1 MRRIFQPTQV
11 YSLPHAG
18 TQGLSGATAG
28 VAQQPHATGELSYH
42 GALEQLLRTLR
53 PNLTVVHEP
62 TRTVVGRPDFALLHQ
77 HAPVGYV
84 EAEAYNA
91 DLDNLLPHAKA
102 QTDAFRQHLENFLLT
117 NFLEFRLYRA
127 GQETMRARLPQPP
140 PHGKIPL
147 SQRDA
152 DECLQLLQAFLSYAP
167 APVADAHTL
176 ARQLAQRARLLK
188 TTVEQ
193 SLNAQLKLPPDQ
205 PLELRNLYHALQRTL
220 LPDLKPSDF
229 ADLYA
234 QTLAYG
240 LFAARCYAPQPP
252 FTRHDAARIIPDTI
266 PFLKR
271 FLGTLTMHSLEPEL
285 EWLLDDLA
293 SLLERA
299 EMSAIL
305 QDFGR
310 RTGREDPVVH
320 FYEEFLAAYDPDL
333 REVRGV
339 YYTPEPVVQCLVRA
353 VDAVLRREF
362 GMEGLMDERA
372 LMLDPACGTG
382 SFLYEIVRQVH
393 AQVCQQLGAG
403 QWADYARQYLLPRLF
418 GFELLM
424 APYTIAHLKLAL
436 ELQHLGA
443 PPAERL
449 RIYLT
454 NALEPAVKT
463 AELLLGEFITREAN
477 EAAAVKRDKP
487 ILVVLG
493 NPPYSGHSANRS
505 YVEVQETVGGRT
517 RKRKQ
522 PTWIGK
528 LLEDYKQVDGQP
540 LEEKNPKWL
549 QDDYVKFIRF
559 AEWRIEQTGQ
569 GVVAFITNHAYLDNP
584 TFRGMRA
591 HLLHTFQRLYIV
603 NLHGNAR
610 RKERAP
616 NGSPDEN
623 LFDIQQG
630 VAILIAVRAPD
641 KFPSAV
647 GKANTLDES
656 ANIGD
661 ESANTLDES
670 ANIGDESANTLDES
684 ANIGDES
691 QNTLDESANIDDGDD
706 NAPVWYCD
714 VWGSR
719 EAKYAFLREATLD
732 TIDWT
737 PILPRAPM
745 YLFVPQDTAREAEYL
760 QGWRIPD
767 IFPVH
772 SVGIV
777 TARDGLTIHPT
788 PDAVWQTVCEL
799 VALEPEK
806 ARERFRLGERVS
818 RERIQSLLDDLKGAG
833 VPDPSAKKHITP
845 ILYRPFDV
853 RYTFYTG
860 KPNGFHER
868 PRPEVMR
875 HLLAGENVALIT
887 LRQQSRDAEWRNV
900 GITDTLAESSVIS
913 NYTREI
919 GYVFP
924 LYLLS
929 EARGAQEALLPE
941 VGRKANLSEAF
952 LEALAGVLG
961 QTPAPEAV
969 LGYLYAV
976 LHSPAYRARYAE
988 FLKRDFPRV
997 PLPPDGATFDALAR
1011 LGNALID
1018 LHLLRDPVL
1027 QTPSCKYP
1035 VAGDHRVERVA
1046 YDPSAQRVW
1055 INGTQY
1061 FEPVSPE
1068 VWAYRVGG
1076 YQVCHKWLDDRKG
1089 TTLSYD
1095 ERLTYQK
1102 MITALERTLALQ
1114 VQIDAVAH
1122 RAWGW

>member
-1 MRRIFQPTQV
+1 MQALKGYLEQ
-11 YSLPHAG
+11 LQA
-18 TQGLSGATAG
+18 

-42 GALEQLLRTLR
+42 GALERLLRTLR
-53 PNLTVVHEP
+53 PDLTLVHEP

-91 DLDNLLPHAKA
+91 DLDNLFPHAKA

-127 GQETMRARLPQPP
+127 GQEVMRARLPQPP
-140 PHGKIPL
+140 SHGKITLPK
-147 SQRDA
+147 SNA
-152 DECLQLLQAFLSYAP
+152 DECLRLLHAFLDYAP

-176 ARQLAQRARLLK
+176 AHQLAQRAQLLRA
-188 TTVEQ
+188 TVEQ
-193 SLNAQLKLPPDQ
+193 SLDAQLKQPPDQ
-205 PLELRNLYHALQRTL
+205 PLELRNLYRALQHAL
-220 LPDLKPSDF
+220 LPDLQPADF

-240 LFAARCYAPQPP
+240 LFAARCYAPNAAR
-252 FTRHDAARIIPDTI
+252 FTRHDAARIIPDAI

-271 FLGTLTMHSLEPEL
+271 LLGTLTTHTLEPEL

-299 EMSAIL
+299 DMPTIL
-305 QDFGR
+305 QDFGKR
-310 RTGREDPVVH
+310 AGREDPVVH
-320 FYEEFLAAYDPDL
+320 FYEDFLAAYDPTL

-339 YYTPEPVVQCLVRA
+339 YYTPEPVVQFIVRA
-353 VDAVLRREF
+353 VDTVLRRELDKQ
-362 GMEGLMDERA
+362 GLMDERA

-393 AQVCQQLGAG
+393 AQVCEQLGAG
-403 QWADYARQYLLPRLF
+403 QWADYAREHLLPRLF

-463 AELLLGEFITREAN
+463 SELLLGEFITREAN
-477 EAAAVKRDKP
+477 EAAEVKREKP

-505 YVEVQETVGGRT
+505 YVEVQETVNGRT

-630 VAILIAVRAPD
+630 VAILIAIRNPNN
-641 KFPSAV
+641 FPNAA
-647 GKANTLDES
+647 GKTNIDAGLPNTLD
-656 ANIGD
+656 GD
-661 ESANTLDES
+661 
-670 ANIGDESANTLDES
+670 

-691 QNTLDESANIDDGDD
+691 QNTLDESANIDNGDD

-714 VWGSR
+714 VWGVR
-719 EAKYAFLREATLD
+719 EAKYELLRTATLES
-732 TIDWT
+732 IRWT
-737 PILPRAPM
+737 PLTPRAPM
-745 YLFVPQDTAREAEYL
+745 YLFVPQDTVLEAEYL

-777 TARDGLTIHPT
+777 TARDALTIHRT

-799 VALEPEK
+799 VALEPEA
-806 ARERFRLGERVS
+806 ARERFRLGKDVRDWSVARAQQDL
-818 RERIQSLLDDLKGAG
+818 REAG
-833 VPDPSAKKHITP
+833 VPNESAKARIVP

-860 KPNGFHER
+860 RSRGFHCM

-900 GITDTLAESSVIS
+900 GITNTLAESSVIS

-924 LYLLS
+924 LYEYPKTKS
-929 EARGAQEALLPE
+929 EQGALMPEA
-941 VGRKANLSEAF
+941 GRTANLSAAF

-961 QTPAPEAV
+961 QTPVPEAV

-997 PLPPDGATFDALAR
+997 PLPPDKATFDALAQ
-1011 LGNALID
+1011 LGGALID
-1018 LHLLRDPVL
+1018 LHLLRDPAL
-1027 QTPSCKYP
+1027 NTPSCKYP

-1046 YDPSAQRVW
+1046 YDESEQRVW
-1055 INGTQY
+1055 INAAQY
-1061 FEPVSPE
+1061 FEPVPPE

-1089 TTLSYD
+1089 TDLSYD
-1095 ERLTYQK
+1095 ERLTYQR
-1102 MITALERTLALQ
+1102 MVTALSGTLALQ
-1114 VQIDAVAH
+1114 AQIDAVA
-1122 RAWGW
+1122 RAAWGW

>member
-1 MRRIFQPTQV
+1 MQALKGYLEQ
-11 YSLPHAG
+11 LQA
-18 TQGLSGATAG
+18 

-42 GALEQLLRTLR
+42 GALERLLRTLR
-53 PNLTVVHEP
+53 PNLTLVHEP
-62 TRTVVGRPDFALLHQ
+62 TRTVVGRPDFAILHQ

-91 DLDNLLPHAKA
+91 DLDNLHPHAKA

-127 GQETMRARLPQPP
+127 GQEVMRARLPQPP
-140 PHGKIPL
+140 LQGKIAL
-147 SQRDA
+147 AQRNA
-152 DECLQLLQAFLSYAP
+152 DECLRLLHAFLDYAP

-176 ARQLAQRARLLK
+176 AQQLAQRAQLLQA
-188 TTVEQ
+188 TVEQ
-193 SLNAQLKLPPDQ
+193 SLHAQLKQPPDQ
-205 PLELRNLYHALQRTL
+205 PLELRNLYRALQRTL
-220 LPDLKPSDF
+220 LPDLTPREF

-240 LFAARCYAPQPP
+240 LFAARCYAPNATP
-252 FTRHDAARIIPDTI
+252 FTLHDAAHIIPDAI

-271 FLGTLTMHSLEPEL
+271 LLGTLTTHTLEPEL
-285 EWLLDDLA
+285 EWLLKDLA
-293 SLLERA
+293 SLLGCA
-299 EMSAIL
+299 DMPAIL
-305 QDFGR
+305 RDFGN

-320 FYEEFLAAYDPDL
+320 FYEDFLAAYDPTL

-339 YYTPEPVVQCLVRA
+339 YYTPEPVVQFIVRA
-353 VDAVLRREF
+353 VNTVLRREF
-362 GMEGLMDERA
+362 GMQGLMDERA
-372 LMLDPACGTG
+372 LVLDPACGTG
-382 SFLYEIVRQVH
+382 SFLYEIVRHVHPQVH
-393 AQVCQQLGAG
+393 RKHGAG
-403 QWADYARQYLLPRLF
+403 QWADYARQQLLPRLF

-463 AELLLGEFITREAN
+463 SELLLGEFITREAN
-477 EAAAVKRDKP
+477 EAAEVKREKP

-505 YVEVQETVGGRT
+505 YVD

-591 HLLHTFQRLYIV
+591 HLLRTFQRLYIV

-630 VAILIAVRAPD
+630 VAILIAIRKPN

-647 GKANTLDES
+647 GK
-656 ANIGD
+656 
-661 ESANTLDES
+661 
-670 ANIGDESANTLDES
+670 ANTLDES

-691 QNTLDESANIDDGDD
+691 QNTLDESANIGDGDD
-706 NAPVWYCD
+706 NAPVCYCD

-719 EAKYAFLREATLD
+719 DAKYDFLRTATLES
-732 TIDWT
+732 IRWT
-737 PILPRAPM
+737 PLTPRAPM
-745 YLFVPQDTAREAEYL
+745 YLFVPQNTALEAEYL

-777 TARDGLTIHPT
+777 TARDGLTIHHT

-799 VALEPEK
+799 VALEPEA
-806 ARERFRLGERVS
+806 ARERFRLGKRIA
-818 RERIQSLLDDLKGAG
+818 RKRIQSLIDDPKSAG
-833 VPDPSAKKHITP
+833 VPNESAKARIKR

-875 HLLAGENVALIT
+875 HLLAGENVALVVGRAGSAT
-887 LRQQSRDAEWRNV
+887 GDEEWNIVFVAAHPVDLNIFRR
-900 GITDTLAESSVIS
+900 GGGE
-913 NYTREI
+913 
-919 GYVFP
+919 VFP
-924 LYLLS
+924 LYEYPKTKS
-929 EARGAQEALLPE
+929 EQGALVPEA
-941 VGRKANLSEAF
+941 GRTANLSAAF

-997 PLPPDGATFDALAR
+997 PLPPDKATFDALAQ
-1011 LGNALID
+1011 LGGALID
-1018 LHLLRDPVL
+1018 LHLLRDPAL
-1027 QTPSCKYP
+1027 NTPSCKYP
-1035 VAGDHRVERVA
+1035 VGGDHRVERVE
-1046 YDPSAQRVW
+1046 YDEKAQRVW
-1055 INGTQY
+1055 INGAQY

-1076 YQVCHKWLDDRKG
+1076 YQVCPKWLDDRKG
-1089 TTLSYD
+1089 APLSYD
-1095 ERLTYQK
+1095 ERLTYQR
-1102 MITALERTLALQ
+1102 MVTALSGTLALQ
-1114 VQIDAVAH
+1114 AQIDALA
-1122 RAWGW
+1122 RAAWGW

>member
-1 MRRIFQPTQV
+1 
-11 YSLPHAG
+11 
-18 TQGLSGATAG
+18 
-28 VAQQPHATGELSYH
+28 
-42 GALEQLLRTLR
+42 
-53 PNLTVVHEP
+53 
-62 TRTVVGRPDFALLHQ
+62 
-77 HAPVGYV
+77 
-84 EAEAYNA
+84 
-91 DLDNLLPHAKA
+91 LD
-102 QTDAFRQHLENFLLT
+102 
-117 NFLEFRLYRA
+117 
-127 GQETMRARLPQPP
+127 
-140 PHGKIPL
+140 
-147 SQRDA
+147 
-152 DECLQLLQAFLSYAP
+152 YAP

-176 ARQLAQRARLLK
+176 AHQLAQRAQLLK
-188 TTVEQ
+188 ATVEQ
-193 SLNAQLKLPPDQ
+193 SLDAQLKQPPDQ
-205 PLELRNLYHALQRTL
+205 PLELRNLYRALQHAL
-220 LPDLKPSDF
+220 LPDLQPADF

-240 LFAARCYAPQPP
+240 LFAARCYAPNAVR
-252 FTRHDAARIIPDTI
+252 FTRHDAAHIIPDAI

-271 FLGTLTMHSLEPEL
+271 LLGTLTTHTLEPEL

-299 EMSAIL
+299 EMHAIL
-305 QDFGR
+305 QDFGKR
-310 RTGREDPVVH
+310 AGREDPVVH
-320 FYEEFLAAYDPDL
+320 FYEDFLAAYDPTL

-339 YYTPEPVVQCLVRA
+339 YYTPEPVVQFIVRA
-353 VDAVLRREF
+353 VDTVLRREF
-362 GMEGLMDERA
+362 GMQGLMDERA
-372 LMLDPACGTG
+372 LVLDPACGTG

-403 QWADYARQYLLPRLF
+403 QWADYAREHLLPRLF

-443 PPAERL
+443 PPNERL

-463 AELLLGEFITREAN
+463 SELLLGEFITREAN
-477 EAAAVKRDKP
+477 EAAEVKREKP

-505 YVEVQETVGGRT
+505 YVEVQETVNGRT

-591 HLLHTFQRLYIV
+591 RLLRTFQRLYIV

-630 VAILIAVRAPD
+630 VAILIAIRNPNN
-641 KFPSAV
+641 FPNAA
-647 GKANTLDES
+647 GKANIDAGLP
-656 ANIGD
+656 
-661 ESANTLDES
+661 NTLDGD
-670 ANIGDESANTLDES
+670 ANIDAGLPNTLDGD
-684 ANIGDES
+684 ANIDAGLP
-691 QNTLDESANIDDGDD
+691 NTLDGDANIDAGLPNTLDGDANIDDGDD

-719 EAKYAFLREATLD
+719 DAKYDFLRTATLESIRWMPL
-732 TIDWT
+732 T
-737 PILPRAPM
+737 PRAPM
-745 YLFVPQDTAREAEYL
+745 YLFVPQDTALEAEY
-760 QGWRIPD
+760 QRGWRIPD

-777 TARDGLTIHPT
+777 TARDGLTIHRT

-799 VALEPEK
+799 VALEPEA
-806 ARERFRLGERVS
+806 ARERFRLGKDVRDWSVARAQQDL
-818 RERIQSLLDDLKGAG
+818 REAG
-833 VPDPSAKKHITP
+833 VPNESAKACIVP

-860 KPNGFHER
+860 RSRGFHCM
-868 PRPEVMR
+868 PRPEVMH
-875 HLLAGENVALIT
+875 HLLAGENVALVVGRAGSATGDEEWNIVFVA
-887 LRQQSRDAEWRNV
+887 QQPVDLNIFRRGGGEV
-900 GITDTLAESSVIS
+900 
-913 NYTREI
+913 Y
-919 GYVFP
+919 P
-924 LYLLS
+924 LYLLPDT
-929 EARGAQEALLPE
+929 AGAQKALLPHE
-941 VGRKANLSEAF
+941 GREANLNAEY
-952 LEALAGVLG
+952 LQELAGKLG

-976 LHSPAYRARYAE
+976 LHSPTYRARYAE

-997 PLPPDGATFDALAR
+997 PLPPDKATFDALAQF
-1011 LGNALID
+1011 GSALID
-1018 LHLLRDPVL
+1018 LHLLRDPAL

-1035 VAGDHRVERVA
+1035 VGGDHRVERVE
-1046 YDPSAQRVW
+1046 YDEKAQRVW
-1055 INGTQY
+1055 INEEQY
-1061 FEPVSPE
+1061 FEPVPPE

-1089 TTLSYD
+1089 TTLPYD

-1114 VQIDAVAH
+1114 AQIDAVA
-1122 RAWGW
+1122 RGAWGW

>member
-1 MRRIFQPTQV
+1 M
-11 YSLPHAG
+11 HALVDYLG
-18 TQGLSGATAG
+18 HLRT

-42 GALEQLLRTLR
+42 GALERLLRTLR
-53 PNLTVVHEP
+53 PDLTLVHEP
-62 TRTVVGRPDFALLHQ
+62 TRTAVGRPDFAILHQ

-84 EAEAYNA
+84 EAEAYAA
-91 DLDNLLPHAKA
+91 DLDNLPPHAKA
-102 QTDAFRQHLENFLLT
+102 QTDAFRQHLENFLQT

-127 GQETMRARLPQPP
+127 GQEVMRARLPQPP
-140 PHGKIPL
+140 LQGKIAL
-147 SQRDA
+147 AQRDA
-152 DECLQLLQAFLSYAP
+152 NECLALLQAFLGYAP

-176 ARQLAQRARLLK
+176 AHQLAQRAQLLK
-188 TTVEQ
+188 ATVEQ
-193 SLNAQLKLPPDQ
+193 SLHAQLKQPPDQ
-205 PLELRNLYHALQRTL
+205 SLELRNLYRALQRAL
-220 LPDLKPSDF
+220 LPDLQPADF

-240 LFAARCYAPQPP
+240 LFAARCYAPNAAR
-252 FTRHDAARIIPDTI
+252 FTRHDAARIIPDAI

-271 FLGTLTMHSLEPEL
+271 LLGTLTTHTLEPEL

-299 EMSAIL
+299 EMHAIL
-305 QDFGR
+305 QDFGKR
-310 RTGREDPVVH
+310 AGREDPVVH
-320 FYEEFLAAYDPDL
+320 FYEDFLAAYDPTL

-339 YYTPEPVVQCLVRA
+339 YYTPEPVVQFIVRA
-353 VDAVLRREF
+353 VDTVLRREF
-362 GMEGLMDERA
+362 GMQGLMDERA

-393 AQVCQQLGAG
+393 AQVCQHLGAG
-403 QWADYARQYLLPRLF
+403 QWADYARQQLLPRLF

-443 PPAERL
+443 PPNERL

-463 AELLLGEFITREAN
+463 SELLLGEFITREAN
-477 EAAAVKRDKP
+477 EAAEVKREKP

-505 YVEVQETVGGRT
+505 YVEVQETVNGRT

-591 HLLHTFQRLYIV
+591 RLLRTFQRLYIV

-616 NGSPDEN
+616 DGSPDEN

-630 VAILIAVRAPD
+630 VAILIAIRKPN

-661 ESANTLDES
+661 ESQ
-670 ANIGDESANTLDES
+670 NTLDES

-706 NAPVWYCD
+706 NAPVCYCD
-714 VWGSR
+714 VWGVR
-719 EAKYAFLREATLD
+719 EAKYDFLRTATLES
-732 TIDWT
+732 IRWT
-737 PILPRAPM
+737 PLTPRAPM
-745 YLFVPQDTAREAEYL
+745 YLFVPQDTALEAEY
-760 QGWRIPD
+760 QRGWRIPD

-777 TARDGLTIHPT
+777 TARDALTIHRT

-799 VALEPEK
+799 VALEPEA
-806 ARERFRLGERVS
+806 ARERFRLGERIA
-818 RERIQSLLDDLKGAG
+818 RERIQSLIDDLKSAG
-833 VPDPSAKKHITP
+833 VPNESAKASIMR

-868 PRPEVMR
+868 PRPEVMH

-887 LRQQSRDAEWRNV
+887 TRAQSQQELYWSKVLVTTIPNEGHFA
-900 GITDTLAESSVIS
+900 TDI
-913 NYTREI
+913 NYT
-919 GYVFP
+919 FP
-924 LYLLS
+924 LYLYPDAQGEQGALMP
-929 EARGAQEALLPE
+929 EA
-941 VGRKANLSEAF
+941 GRKENLSAAF

-961 QTPAPEAV
+961 HEPAPESV

-997 PLPPDGATFDALAR
+997 PLPPDGATFDALAQ
-1011 LGNALID
+1011 LGGALID
-1018 LHLLRDPVL
+1018 LHLLRDPAL
-1027 QTPSCKYP
+1027 NTPSCKYP
-1035 VAGDHRVERVA
+1035 VGGDHRVKRVE
-1046 YDPSAQRVW
+1046 YDEKAQRVW
-1055 INGTQY
+1055 INGAQY
-1061 FEPVSPE
+1061 FEPVPPE
-1068 VWAYRVGG
+1068 VWAYRVSG

-1089 TTLSYD
+1089 ATLSYD
-1095 ERLTYQK
+1095 ERLTYQR
-1102 MITALERTLALQ
+1102 MVTALERTLALQ
-1114 VQIDAVAH
+1114 AQIDAVACA
-1122 RAWGW
+1122 AWGW

>member
-1 MRRIFQPTQV
+1 MQALKGYLEQ
-11 YSLPHAG
+11 LQA
-18 TQGLSGATAG
+18 
-28 VAQQPHATGELSYH
+28 VAQQPHATSELSYH
-42 GALEQLLRTLR
+42 GALEHLLRTLR
-53 PNLTVVHEP
+53 PDLTLVHEP
-62 TRTVVGRPDFALLHQ
+62 TRTVVGRPDFAILHQ

-91 DLDNLLPHAKA
+91 DLDNLPPHAKA
-102 QTDAFRQHLENFLLT
+102 QTDAFRQHLENLLLT

-127 GQETMRARLPQPP
+127 GQEVMRARLPQPP
-140 PHGKIPL
+140 PHGKIAL
-147 SQRDA
+147 AQRDA
-152 DECLQLLQAFLSYAP
+152 DECLRLLHAFLDYAP
-167 APVADAHTL
+167 APAADAHTL
-176 ARQLAQRARLLK
+176 AQQLAQRAQLLK

-193 SLNAQLKLPPDQ
+193 SLHAQLKQPPDQ
-205 PLELRNLYHALQRTL
+205 PLELRNLYRALQRTL
-220 LPDLKPSDF
+220 LPDLTPREF

-240 LFAARCYAPQPP
+240 LFAARCYAPNATP
-252 FTRHDAARIIPDTI
+252 FTLHDAAHIIPDTI

-271 FLGTLTMHSLEPEL
+271 LLGTLTTHTLEPEL
-285 EWLLDDLA
+285 EWLLKDLA
-293 SLLERA
+293 SLLGCA
-299 EMSAIL
+299 DMPTIL
-305 QDFGR
+305 QDFGKR
-310 RTGREDPVVH
+310 AGREDPVVH
-320 FYEEFLAAYDPDL
+320 FYEDFLAAYDPTL

-339 YYTPEPVVQCLVRA
+339 YYTPEPVVQFIVRA
-353 VDAVLRREF
+353 VDSVLRRAF
-362 GMEGLMDERA
+362 GMQGLMDERA
-372 LMLDPACGTG
+372 LVLDPACGTG

-393 AQVCQQLGAG
+393 AQVCQHLGAG
-403 QWADYARQYLLPRLF
+403 QWADYAREHLLPRLF

-443 PPAERL
+443 PPNERL

-454 NALEPAVKT
+454 NALEPAVKP
-463 AELLLGEFITREAN
+463 AALLLGEFITREA
-477 EAAAVKRDKP
+477 EAAAEVKRDKP

-505 YVEVQETVGGRT
+505 YVAVQETVGGRT
-517 RKRKQ
+517 RTRKQ
-522 PTWIGK
+522 PTWIG
-528 LLEDYKQVDGQP
+528 ECIEAYKQVDGQP

-559 AEWRIEQTGQ
+559 AEWRIERTGQ

-591 HLLHTFQRLYIV
+591 RLLRTFQRLYIV

-630 VAILIAVRAPD
+630 VAILIAIRNPNN
-641 KFPSAV
+641 FPNAD
-647 GKANTLDES
+647 GN
-656 ANIGD
+656 ANIADG
-661 ESANTLDES
+661 N
-670 ANIGDESANTLDES
+670 ANTLDES

-719 EAKYAFLREATLD
+719 EAKYDLLREATLES
-732 TIDWT
+732 IRWT
-737 PILPRAPM
+737 PLTPRAPM
-745 YLFVPQDTAREAEYL
+745 YLFVPQDTALEAEY
-760 QGWRIPD
+760 QRGWRIPD

-777 TARDGLTIHPT
+777 TARDGLTIHRT

-799 VALEPEK
+799 VALEPEA
-806 ARERFRLGERVS
+806 ARERFRLGERVA
-818 RERIQSLLDDLKGAG
+818 RKRIQSLIDDLKSAG
-833 VPDPSAKKHITP
+833 VPDESAKARIMR

-868 PRPEVMR
+868 PRPEVMH

-900 GITDTLAESSVIS
+900 GITNTLAESSVIS

-924 LYLLS
+924 LYEYPKTKS
-929 EARGAQEALLPE
+929 EQGALVPEA
-941 VGRKANLSEAF
+941 GRTANLSAAF

-961 QTPAPEAV
+961 HEPVPEAV

-997 PLPPDGATFDALAR
+997 PLPPDKATFDALAQ
-1011 LGNALID
+1011 LGGALID
-1018 LHLLRDPVL
+1018 LHLLRDPAL
-1027 QTPSCKYP
+1027 NTPSCKYP

-1046 YDPSAQRVW
+1046 YDESEQRVW
-1055 INGTQY
+1055 INGAQY

-1068 VWAYRVGG
+1068 VCAYRVGG

-1089 TTLSYD
+1089 ATLPYD

-1114 VQIDAVAH
+1114 AEIDKVACA
-1122 RAWGW
+1122 AWGW

>member
-1 MRRIFQPTQV
+1 MQALKGYLEQ
-11 YSLPHAG
+11 LQA
-18 TQGLSGATAG
+18 
-28 VAQQPHATGELSYH
+28 VAQQPHTTGELSYH
-42 GALEQLLRTLR
+42 GALERLLRTLR
-53 PNLTVVHEP
+53 PGLTLVHEP
-62 TRTVVGRPDFALLHQ
+62 TRTVVGRPDFAILHQ

-84 EAEAYNA
+84 EAEAYAA
-91 DLDNLLPHAKA
+91 DLDNLPPHAKA

-127 GQETMRARLPQPP
+127 GQEVMRARLPQPP
-140 PHGKIPL
+140 SHGKITLPK
-147 SQRDA
+147 RDA
-152 DECLQLLQAFLSYAP
+152 DECLRLLHAFLDYAP
-167 APVADAHTL
+167 APVADARTL
-176 ARQLAQRARLLK
+176 AQQLAQRAQLLK

-193 SLNAQLKLPPDQ
+193 SLHAQLKQPPDQ
-205 PLELRNLYHALQRTL
+205 PLELRNLYRALQRTL
-220 LPDLKPSDF
+220 LPDLTPREF

-240 LFAARCYAPQPP
+240 LFAARCYAPNATP
-252 FTRHDAARIIPDTI
+252 FTLHDAAHIIPDTI

-271 FLGTLTMHSLEPEL
+271 LLGTLTTHTLEPEL
-285 EWLLDDLA
+285 EWLLKDLA
-293 SLLERA
+293 RLLGCA
-299 EMSAIL
+299 DMPAIL
-305 QDFGR
+305 RDFGS

-320 FYEEFLAAYDPDL
+320 FYEDFLAAYDPTL

-339 YYTPEPVVQCLVRA
+339 YYTPEPVVQFIVRA
-353 VDAVLRREF
+353 VDTVLRRAF
-362 GMEGLMDERA
+362 GMKGLMDKRA
-372 LMLDPACGTG
+372 LVLDPACGTG

-393 AQVCQQLGAG
+393 AQVCEQLGAG
-403 QWADYARQYLLPRLF
+403 QWADYARQQLLPRLF

-436 ELQHLGA
+436 ELQRLGA
-443 PPAERL
+443 PPSERL

-454 NALEPAVKT
+454 NALEPAVKR
-463 AELLLGEFITREAN
+463 ARLPLGEFITREAK
-477 EAAAVKRDKP
+477 AAAEVKRNKP

-505 YVEVQETVGGRT
+505 YVD

-549 QDDYVKFIRF
+549 QDDYVKFLRF
-559 AEWRIEQTGQ
+559 AEWRIKRTGQ

-591 HLLHTFQRLYIV
+591 HLLRTFQRLYIV

-630 VAILIAVRAPD
+630 VAILIAIRAPD

-661 ESANTLDES
+661 
-670 ANIGDESANTLDES
+670 
-684 ANIGDES
+684 
-691 QNTLDESANIDDGDD
+691 GDD

-719 EAKYAFLREATLD
+719 EAKYDFLRTATLE
-732 TIDWT
+732 TVAWT
-737 PILPRAPM
+737 PLTPRAPM
-745 YLFVPQDTAREAEYL
+745 YLFVPQDTALEAEYL
-760 QGWRIPD
+760 RGWRIPD

-772 SVGIV
+772 SVGIA
-777 TARDGLTIHPT
+777 TARDGLTIHRT
-788 PDAVWQTVCEL
+788 PNAVWQTVCEF

-806 ARERFRLGERVS
+806 ARERFRLGKDVRDWSVARAQQDL
-818 RERIQSLLDDLKGAG
+818 REAG
-833 VPDPSAKKHITP
+833 VPNESAKARIMP

-853 RYTFYTG
+853 HYTFYTG
-860 KPNGFHER
+860 RSRGFHCM

-875 HLLAGENVALIT
+875 HLLAGENVALVVGRAGSAT
-887 LRQQSRDAEWRNV
+887 GDEEWN
-900 GITDTLAESSVIS
+900 I
-913 NYTREI
+913 
-919 GYVFP
+919 VFVAAHPVDLNIFRRGGGEVYP
-924 LYLLS
+924 LYKYPKTKS
-929 EARGAQEALLPE
+929 EQGALLPPA
-941 VGRKANLSEAF
+941 GREANLNAEY
-952 LEALAGVLG
+952 LQELAGVLG
-961 QTPAPEAV
+961 HEPAPESV

-976 LHSPAYRARYAE
+976 LHSPTYRARYAE

-997 PLPPDGATFDALAR
+997 PLPPDKATFDALAR
-1011 LGNALID
+1011 LGGALID
-1018 LHLLRDPVL
+1018 LHLLRDPAL
-1027 QTPSCKYP
+1027 NTPSCKYP
-1035 VAGDHRVERVA
+1035 VAGDHCVERVE
-1046 YDPSAQRVW
+1046 YDEKAQRVW
-1055 INGTQY
+1055 INAAQY
-1061 FEPVSPE
+1061 FEPVPPE

-1089 TTLSYD
+1089 ATLSYD

-1102 MITALERTLALQ
+1102 MITALKRTLALQ
-1114 VQIDAVAH
+1114 AQIDAVA
-1122 RAWGW
+1122 RGAWGW

>member
-1 MRRIFQPTQV
+1 MQALKGYLEQ
-11 YSLPHAG
+11 LQA
-18 TQGLSGATAG
+18 

-42 GALEQLLRTLR
+42 GALERLLRTLR
-53 PNLTVVHEP
+53 PNLTLVHEP
-62 TRTVVGRPDFALLHQ
+62 TRTAVGRPDFAILHQ

-91 DLDNLLPHAKA
+91 DLDNLPPHAKA

-127 GQETMRARLPQPP
+127 GQEVMRARLPQPP
-140 PHGKIPL
+140 LQGKIAL
-147 SQRDA
+147 AQRDA
-152 DECLQLLQAFLSYAP
+152 DECLRLLHAFLDYAP

-176 ARQLAQRARLLK
+176 AHQLAQRAQLLRA
-188 TTVEQ
+188 TVEQ
-193 SLNAQLKLPPDQ
+193 SLDAQLKQPPDQ
-205 PLELRNLYHALQRTL
+205 PLELRNLYRALQHAL
-220 LPDLKPSDF
+220 LPDLQPADF

-240 LFAARCYAPQPP
+240 LFAARCYAPNAAR
-252 FTRHDAARIIPDTI
+252 FTRHDAAHIIPDAI

-271 FLGTLTMHSLEPEL
+271 LLGTLTTHTLEPEL

-299 EMSAIL
+299 EMHAIL
-305 QDFGR
+305 QDFGKR
-310 RTGREDPVVH
+310 AGREDPVVH
-320 FYEEFLAAYDPDL
+320 FYEDFLAAYDPTL

-339 YYTPEPVVQCLVRA
+339 YYTPEPVVQFIVRA
-353 VDAVLRREF
+353 VDTVLRREF
-362 GMEGLMDERA
+362 GMQGLMDERA
-372 LMLDPACGTG
+372 LVLDPACGTG

-393 AQVCQQLGAG
+393 AQVCEQLGAG
-403 QWADYARQYLLPRLF
+403 QWADYAREHLLPRLF

-443 PPAERL
+443 PPNERL

-463 AELLLGEFITREAN
+463 SELLLGEFITREAN
-477 EAAAVKRDKP
+477 EAAEVKREKP

-505 YVEVQETVGGRT
+505 YVEVSETIGGRT

-549 QDDYVKFIRF
+549 QDDYVKFLRF
-559 AEWRIEQTGQ
+559 AEWRIKRTGQ

-591 HLLHTFQRLYIV
+591 HLLRTFQRLYIV

-630 VAILIAVRAPD
+630 VAILIAIRNPNN
-641 KFPSAV
+641 FPNAD
-647 GKANTLDES
+647 GKANIARWQTSTQTLSMNRQTS
-656 ANIGD
+656 AMNRK
-661 ESANTLDES
+661 TLS
-670 ANIGDESANTLDES
+670 MNRQTSTMGTTTRPCGTAMCGA
-684 ANIGDES
+684 
-691 QNTLDESANIDDGDD
+691 
-706 NAPVWYCD
+706 
-714 VWGSR
+714 SR
-719 EAKYAFLREATLD
+719 EAKYDLLRTATLESIRWMPL
-732 TIDWT
+732 T
-737 PILPRAPM
+737 PRAPM
-745 YLFVPQDTAREAEYL
+745 YLFVPQDTALEAEY
-760 QGWRIPD
+760 QRGWRIPD

-777 TARDGLTIHPT
+777 TARDGLTIHRT

-799 VALEPEK
+799 VALEPEA
-806 ARERFRLGERVS
+806 ARERFRLGKDVRDWSVARAQQDL
-818 RERIQSLLDDLKGAG
+818 REAG
-833 VPDPSAKKHITP
+833 VPNESAKARIVP

-860 KPNGFHER
+860 RSRGFHCM

-887 LRQQSRDAEWRNV
+887 LRQQSRDA
-900 GITDTLAESSVIS
+900 
-913 NYTREI
+913 
-919 GYVFP
+919 
-924 LYLLS
+924 
-929 EARGAQEALLPE
+929 
-941 VGRKANLSEAF
+941 
-952 LEALAGVLG
+952 
-961 QTPAPEAV
+961 
-969 LGYLYAV
+969 
-976 LHSPAYRARYAE
+976 
-988 FLKRDFPRV
+988 
-997 PLPPDGATFDALAR
+997 
-1011 LGNALID
+1011 
-1018 LHLLRDPVL
+1018 
-1027 QTPSCKYP
+1027 
-1035 VAGDHRVERVA
+1035 
-1046 YDPSAQRVW
+1046 
-1055 INGTQY
+1055 
-1061 FEPVSPE
+1061 
-1068 VWAYRVGG
+1068 
-1076 YQVCHKWLDDRKG
+1076 
-1089 TTLSYD
+1089 
-1095 ERLTYQK
+1095 
-1102 MITALERTLALQ
+1102 
-1114 VQIDAVAH
+1114 
-1122 RAWGW
+1122 

>member
-1 MRRIFQPTQV
+1 M
-11 YSLPHAG
+11 HALVDYLEHLR
-18 TQGLSGATAG
+18 T
-28 VAQQPHATGELSYH
+28 VAQQPRATGELSYH
-42 GALEQLLRTLR
+42 GALERLLRTLR
-53 PNLTVVHEP
+53 PNLTLVHEP
-62 TRTVVGRPDFALLHQ
+62 TRTVVGRPDFAILHQ

-84 EAEAYNA
+84 EAEAYAA
-91 DLDNLLPHAKA
+91 DLDNLPPHAKA

-127 GQETMRARLPQPP
+127 GQEVMRARLPQPP
-140 PHGKIPL
+140 PHGKIALAQARRRRVP
-147 SQRDA
+147 R
-152 DECLQLLQAFLSYAP
+152 LLQAFLDYAP

-176 ARQLAQRARLLK
+176 AQQLAQRAQLLK

-193 SLNAQLKLPPDQ
+193 SLHAQLKQPPNQ
-205 PLELRNLYHALQRTL
+205 PLELRNLYRALQHVL
-220 LPDLKPSDF
+220 LPDLQPADF

-240 LFAARCYAPQPP
+240 LFAARCYAPNAAR
-252 FTRHDAARIIPDTI
+252 FTRHDAARIIPDAI

-271 FLGTLTMHSLEPEL
+271 LLGTLTTHTLEPEL

-299 EMSAIL
+299 EMPTIL
-305 QDFGR
+305 QDFGKR
-310 RTGREDPVVH
+310 AGREDPVVH
-320 FYEEFLAAYDPDL
+320 FYEDFLAAYDPTL

-339 YYTPEPVVQCLVRA
+339 YYTPEPVVQFIVRA
-353 VDAVLRREF
+353 VDTVLRREF
-362 GMEGLMDERA
+362 GMQGLMDERA

-393 AQVCQQLGAG
+393 AQVCEQLGAG
-403 QWADYARQYLLPRLF
+403 QWADYARQQLLPRLF

-443 PPAERL
+443 PPNERL

-463 AELLLGEFITREAN
+463 SELLLGEFITREAN
-477 EAAAVKRDKP
+477 EAAEVKREKP

-505 YVEVQETVGGRT
+505 YVEVSETIGGRT
-517 RKRKQ
+517 RTRKE
-522 PTWIGK
+522 PTFIGK

-540 LEEKNPKWL
+540 LRERQQKWL

-630 VAILIAVRAPD
+630 VAILIAIRNPD
-641 KFPSAV
+641 NFAEPA
-647 GKANTLDES
+647 ES
-656 ANIGD
+656 
-661 ESANTLDES
+661 
-670 ANIGDESANTLDES
+670 
-684 ANIGDES
+684 
-691 QNTLDESANIDDGDD
+691 
-706 NAPVWYCD
+706 APVWYCD

-719 EAKYAFLREATLD
+719 EAKYDLLREATLES
-732 TIDWT
+732 IRWT
-737 PILPRAPM
+737 PLTPRAPM
-745 YLFVPQDTAREAEYL
+745 YLFVPQDAAHEAEYL

-767 IFPVH
+767 IFLEH
-772 SVGIV
+772 STGTF
-777 TARDGLTIHPT
+777 TARDGLTIHRT
-788 PDAVWQTVCEL
+788 PDAVWRTVCEF
-799 VALEPEK
+799 VAMEPER
-806 ARERFRLGERVS
+806 ARERFHLGTDSVS
-818 RERIQSLLDDLKGAG
+818 GWSVARAQQDLREAG
-833 VPDPSAKKHITP
+833 VPNESAKVHITP

-860 KPNGFHER
+860 KSSGFHLR
-868 PRPEVMR
+868 PRYGVMR
-875 HLLAGENVALIT
+875 HLLAGENVALVVGRAGAATGDEEWNIVFVA
-887 LRQQSRDAEWRNV
+887 QQPVDLNIFRRGGGEV
-900 GITDTLAESSVIS
+900 
-913 NYTREI
+913 Y
-919 GYVFP
+919 P
-924 LYLLS
+924 LYEYPKTKS
-929 EARGAQEALLPE
+929 EQGALMPEA
-941 VGRKANLSEAF
+941 GRTANLSEAF

-961 QTPAPEAV
+961 QTPVPEAV

-1018 LHLLRDPVL
+1018 LHLLRDPAL
-1027 QTPSCKYP
+1027 NTPSCKYP
-1035 VAGDHRVERVA
+1035 VGGDHRVERVE
-1046 YDPSAQRVW
+1046 YDEKAQRVW
-1055 INGTQY
+1055 INGAQY
-1061 FEPVSPE
+1061 FEPVPPE

-1089 TTLSYD
+1089 ATLPYD
-1095 ERLTYQK
+1095 ERLTYQR
-1102 MITALERTLALQ
+1102 MVTALWGTLALQ
-1114 VQIDAVAH
+1114 AQIDAVA
-1122 RAWGW
+1122 RGAWGW

>member
-1 MRRIFQPTQV
+1 MQALKGYLEQ
-11 YSLPHAG
+11 LQA
-18 TQGLSGATAG
+18 
-28 VAQQPHATGELSYH
+28 VAQQSHATNELSYH
-42 GALEQLLRTLR
+42 GALEHLLRTLR
-53 PNLTVVHEP
+53 PNLTVVREP
-62 TRTVVGRPDFALLHQ
+62 TRTVVGRPDFAVLHQ

-91 DLDNLLPHAKA
+91 DLDNLPPHAKA

-127 GQETMRARLPQPP
+127 GQEVMRARLPQPP
-140 PHGKIPL
+140 SHGKITLPK
-147 SQRDA
+147 RDA
-152 DECLQLLQAFLSYAP
+152 NECLRLLHAFLDYAP
-167 APVADAHTL
+167 TPVAGARTL
-176 ARQLAQRARLLK
+176 AQQLAQRAQLLK
-188 TTVEQ
+188 ATVEQ
-193 SLNAQLKLPPDQ
+193 SLHAQLKQPPNQ
-205 PLELRNLYHALQRTL
+205 PLELRNLYRALQHAL
-220 LPDLKPSDF
+220 LPDLTPREF

-240 LFAARCYAPQPP
+240 LFAARCYAPNTAR
-252 FTRHDAARIIPDTI
+252 FTRHDAARIIPDAI

-271 FLGTLTMHSLEPEL
+271 LLGTLTTHTLEPEL

-299 EMSAIL
+299 EMHAIL
-305 QDFGR
+305 RDFGKR
-310 RTGREDPVVH
+310 AGREDPVVH
-320 FYEEFLAAYDPDL
+320 FYEDFLAAYDPTL

-339 YYTPEPVVQCLVRA
+339 YYTPEPVVQFIVRA
-353 VDAVLRREF
+353 VDTVLRREF
-362 GMEGLMDERA
+362 DKQGLMDERA
-372 LMLDPACGTG
+372 LVLDPACGTG

-393 AQVCQQLGAG
+393 AQVCEQLGAG
-403 QWADYARQYLLPRLF
+403 QWADYARQQLLPRLF

-443 PPAERL
+443 PPNERL

-463 AELLLGEFITREAN
+463 SELLLGEFITREAN
-477 EAAAVKRDKP
+477 EAAEVKREKP

-505 YVEVQETVGGRT
+505 YVEVSETIGGRT

-528 LLEDYKQVDGQP
+528 LLEDYKQVDRQL

-591 HLLHTFQRLYIV
+591 RLLRTFQRLYIV

-616 NGSPDEN
+616 DGSPDEN

-661 ESANTLDES
+661 ESQNTLDES
-670 ANIGDESANTLDES
+670 ANIGDESQNTLDES

-714 VWGSR
+714 VWGVR
-719 EAKYAFLREATLD
+719 DAKYDFLRTATLES
-732 TIDWT
+732 IRWT
-737 PILPRAPM
+737 PLTPRAPM
-745 YLFVPQDTAREAEYL
+745 YLFVPQDTALEAEY
-760 QGWRIPD
+760 QRGWRIPD

-777 TARDGLTIHPT
+777 TARDALTIHRT
-788 PDAVWQTVCEL
+788 PDAVWRTVCEL
-799 VALEPEK
+799 VALEPET
-806 ARERFRLGERVS
+806 ARERFRLGKDVRDWSVARAQQDL
-818 RERIQSLLDDLKGAG
+818 REAG
-833 VPDPSAKKHITP
+833 VPNESAKARIVP

-853 RYTFYTG
+853 CYTFYTG
-860 KPNGFHER
+860 RSRGFHCM
-868 PRPEVMR
+868 PRPEVMH

-900 GITDTLAESSVIS
+900 GITNTLAESSVIS

-924 LYLLS
+924 LYEYPKTKS
-929 EARGAQEALLPE
+929 EQGALLPPA
-941 VGRKANLSEAF
+941 GRKENLSAAF
-952 LEALAGVLG
+952 LEALAGAVEHAP
-961 QTPAPEAV
+961 TPKSV

-997 PLPPDGATFDALAR
+997 PLPPDGATFDTLAQF
-1011 LGNALID
+1011 GSALID
-1018 LHLLRDPVL
+1018 LHLLRDPAL
-1027 QTPSCKYP
+1027 NTPSCKYP
-1035 VAGDHRVERVA
+1035 VGGDHCVERVE
-1046 YDPSAQRVW
+1046 YDEKAQRVW
-1055 INGTQY
+1055 INGAQY
-1061 FEPVSPE
+1061 FEPVPPE

-1102 MITALERTLALQ
+1102 MITALSRTLALQ
-1114 VQIDAVAH
+1114 AQIDAVA
-1122 RAWGW
+1122 RAAWGW

>member
-1 MRRIFQPTQV
+1 MQALKGYLEQ
-11 YSLPHAG
+11 LQA
-18 TQGLSGATAG
+18 
-28 VAQQPHATGELSYH
+28 VAQQSHATNELSYH
-42 GALEQLLRTLR
+42 GALEHLLRTLR
-53 PNLTVVHEP
+53 PNLTVVREP
-62 TRTVVGRPDFALLHQ
+62 TRTVVGRPDFAILHQ
-77 HAPVGYV
+77 HAPFGYV
-84 EAEAYNA
+84 EAEAYAA
-91 DLDNLLPHAKA
+91 DLDNLPPHAKA

-127 GQETMRARLPQPP
+127 GQEVMRARLPQPP
-140 PHGKIPL
+140 LQGKIAL
-147 SQRDA
+147 AQRDA
-152 DECLQLLQAFLSYAP
+152 DECLRLLHAFLDYAP

-176 ARQLAQRARLLK
+176 AQQLAQRAQLLK

-193 SLNAQLKLPPDQ
+193 SLHAQLKQLPDQ
-205 PLELRNLYHALQRTL
+205 PLELRNLYRALQHVL
-220 LPDLKPSDF
+220 LPDLTPREF

-240 LFAARCYAPQPP
+240 LFAARCYAPNAVR
-252 FTRHDAARIIPDTI
+252 FTRHDAAHIIPDAI

-271 FLGTLTMHSLEPEL
+271 LLGTLTTHTLEPEL

-299 EMSAIL
+299 EMHAIL
-305 QDFGR
+305 RDFGN

-320 FYEEFLAAYDPDL
+320 FYEDFLAAYDPTL

-339 YYTPEPVVQCLVRA
+339 YYTPEPVVQFIVRA
-353 VDAVLRREF
+353 VDTVLRREF
-362 GMEGLMDERA
+362 GMQGLMDERA
-372 LMLDPACGTG
+372 LVLDPACGTG

-393 AQVCQQLGAG
+393 AQVCQHLGAG
-403 QWADYARQYLLPRLF
+403 QWADYAREHLLPRLF

-463 AELLLGEFITREAN
+463 SELLLGEFITREAN
-477 EAAAVKRDKP
+477 EAAEVKREKP

-505 YVEVQETVGGRT
+505 YVEVQETVNGRT

-522 PTWIGK
+522 PSWIGK

-540 LEEKNPKWL
+540 LRERQQKWL

-591 HLLHTFQRLYIV
+591 QLLRTFQRLYIV

-630 VAILIAVRAPD
+630 VAILIAIRKPN

-661 ESANTLDES
+661 ESQ
-670 ANIGDESANTLDES
+670 NTLDES

-714 VWGSR
+714 VWGVR
-719 EAKYAFLREATLD
+719 EAKYDFLRTATLES
-732 TIDWT
+732 IRWT
-737 PILPRAPM
+737 PLTPRAPM
-745 YLFVPQDTAREAEYL
+745 YLFVPQDTALEAEY
-760 QGWRIPD
+760 QRGWRIPD

-777 TARDGLTIHPT
+777 TARDALTIHRT
-788 PDAVWQTVCEL
+788 PDAVWRTVCEL
-799 VALEPEK
+799 VALEPET
-806 ARERFRLGERVS
+806 ARERFRLGKDVRDWSVA
-818 RERIQSLLDDLKGAG
+818 RAQQDLRDAG
-833 VPDPSAKKHITP
+833 VPNESAKAHIVP

-860 KPNGFHER
+860 RSRGFVGQ
-868 PRPEVMR
+868 PGLNVMR
-875 HLLAGENVALIT
+875 HLLSGENVAIIT
-887 LRQQSRDAEWRNV
+887 TRAQSQQEPYWSKVLVTTIPNEGHFA
-900 GITDTLAESSVIS
+900 TDI
-913 NYTREI
+913 NYT
-919 GYVFP
+919 FP
-924 LYLLS
+924 LYRYPDTKGEQGALVS
-929 EARGAQEALLPE
+929 EA
-941 VGRKANLSEAF
+941 GRTVNLSKEY
-952 LEALAGVLG
+952 LQALAGVLG
-961 QTPAPEAV
+961 QTPVPEAV

-976 LHSPAYRARYAE
+976 LHSPTYRARYAE

-997 PLPPDGATFDALAR
+997 PLPPDKATFDALAQ
-1011 LGNALID
+1011 LGGALID
-1018 LHLLRDPVL
+1018 LHLLRDPAL
-1027 QTPSCKYP
+1027 NTPSCKYP
-1035 VAGDHRVERVA
+1035 VGGDHRVERVE
-1046 YDPSAQRVW
+1046 YDEKAQRVW
-1055 INGTQY
+1055 INGAQY
-1061 FEPVSPE
+1061 FEPVPPE

-1089 TTLSYD
+1089 AVLSLD

-1102 MITALERTLALQ
+1102 IITALKRTLALQ
-1114 VQIDAVAH
+1114 AQIDALACA
-1122 RAWGW
+1122 AWGW